1 MGKRVIVTGGTGFVG
16 ANLTRRLLAEG
27 HELTLLVRPEYRSWR
42 IEDIR
47 PHVRLH
53 ETNLGNKEELAKAVQ
68 RVRPEWVFH
77 LAAHG
82 AYPSQSNLHLM
93 IETNILGT
101 INLVEACLDTG
112 FEVLINTGSSS
123 EYGFQDH
130 PPKETEELEPNSHY
144 AVTKASA
151 SMFCRFTAKS
161 ADARILTLRL
171 YSVFGPYEEPSRL
184 LPTLILL
191 GKRGR
196 LPPLVNPE
204 VARDFVHV
212 DDVVEAYC
220 LAANSTTDEPGA
232 VYNVGTGVQ
241 TSLRDVVDVARRVM
255 AIEEEPQWGTM
266 PDRRWDTNTW
276 VSDHSKINSEL
287 GWRPRLTFE
296 DGFLELVRWFD
307 EHPELI
313 DFYERQ
319 NLPPA

>member
-1 MGKRVIVTGGTGFVG
+1 MGKRVVVTGGTGFVG
-16 ANLTRRLLAEG
+16 ANLARRLLAEG
-27 HELTLLVRPEYRSWR
+27 HELTLFVRPEYRSWR
-42 IEDIR
+42 IEEIQS
-47 PHVRLH
+47 HVRLH
-53 ETNLGNKEELAKAVQ
+53 ETDLGNKEKLAKAV
-68 RVRPEWVFH
+68 REARPEWVFH
-77 LAAHG
+77 MATHG
-82 AYPSQSNLHLM
+82 AYPLQSNLQQM
-93 IETNILGT
+93 VQTNILGT
-101 INLVEACLDTG
+101 INLVETCLETG
-112 FEVLINTGSSS
+112 FEVFINTGSSS

-144 AVTKASA
+144 AITKASA
-151 SMFCRFTAKS
+151 SMYCRFTAKM
-161 ADARILTLRL
+161 ADVRLLTLRL

-184 LPTLILL
+184 LPTLIIH

-196 LPPLVNPE
+196 LPPLVNPD
-204 VARDFVHV
+204 VARDFVYV

-276 VSDHSKINSEL
+276 VSDNSKLSTEL

-296 DGFLELVRWFD
+296 SGFLELVRWFE